1 MMSESKKNSKIE
13 PIFITD
19 EMLEEDNIDSKL
31 REWLIED
38 ADEVEKALESNPKLD
53 GIEAPAGMLDSITAS
68 LKNQGY
74 WEDEDASEAS
84 VGQTEELPGVDT
96 AEISE
101 EVDDAE
107 DAVIMEQQVVMKK
120 AAGAEGL
127 SDDDIYQLLSPE
139 DRVALKLGR
148 RIKKRK
154 RWHGPL
160 KKVACVAMVLS
171 GVFVLSMTSDANRKY
186 VIGIWNSMV
195 GNELSIHVDDL
206 DGNLIGDTNEEA
218 AFRQI
223 QSTLGVHYVSIIHR
237 DSRIVYDNFTI
248 DERGGCG
255 SVYYLCGET
264 VALFRVNK
272 GNAGVSQVQKFDGTI
287 IDSTKSNFDNIEW
300 TITELDNQGEEV
312 IYVAQTQ
319 VDEICYSFRAIMDK
333 EEFIDTI
340 KDITFQ

>member
-19 EMLEEDNIDSKL
+19 KMLEEDNIDSKL

-68 LKNQGY
+68 LKDQGY

-96 AEISE
+96 AEVSE

-154 RWHGPL
+154 RWQGPL
-160 KKVACVAMVLS
+160 IKISCVIIVLGS
-171 GVFVLSMTSDANRKY
+171 VLGVSMTGDASREY
-186 VIGIWNSMV
+186 LIGIWNSIV
-195 GNELSIHVDDL
+195 SDGLSINIDNSNSLKTTEDELEVFSDIKKHL
-206 DGNLIGDTNEEA
+206 DIKP
-218 AFRQI
+218 I
-223 QSTLGVHYVSIIHR
+223 QLLYKPKGL
-237 DSRIVYDNFTI
+237 VYDNYSMNTVNRCAQMFYLYNGTI
-248 DERGGCG
+248 TN
-255 SVYYLCGET
+255 VFMY
-264 VALFRVNK
+264 K
-272 GNAGVSQVQKFDGTI
+272 GNEGQANARTFDGNK
-287 IDSTKSNFDNIEW
+287 IDSYEIDVKFTTVEVTVIENPETKEKSYIAQMVYDNTHYTISSIMEKSEFDKMIQY
-300 TITELDNQGEEV
+300 IG
-312 IYVAQTQ
+312 
-319 VDEICYSFRAIMDK
+319 F
-333 EEFIDTI
+333 
-340 KDITFQ
+340 

>member
-31 REWLIED
+31 RERLIED

-68 LKNQGY
+68 LKDQGY

-96 AEISE
+96 AEVSE

-139 DRVALKLGR
+139 DRVALKLGK

-154 RWHGPL
+154 RWQGPL
-160 KKVACVAMVLS
+160 IKLACGVMIIG
-171 GVFVLSMTSDANRKY
+171 GVFGLSMTSEANRKY
-186 VIGIWNSMV
+186 IIGIWNSIV
-195 GNELSIHVDDL
+195 SDELNIHVEDSN
-206 DGNLIGDTNEEA
+206 GNLFSDSTEENA
-218 AFRQI
+218 YKQI
-223 QSTLGVHYVSIIHR
+223 QSILGVNYINFVHKNT
-237 DSRIVYDNFTI
+237 DLVYDNLTI
-248 DERGGCG
+248 DQRAGEAK
-255 SVYYLCGET
+255 VYYICGET
-264 VALFRVNK
+264 IALLRVSK
-272 GNAGVSQVQKFDGTI
+272 GSEGASQVQKFDGSVIGITNG
-287 IDSTKSNFDNIEW
+287 NFNDNKW
-300 TITELDNQGEEV
+300 TITEIDNPGDELV
-312 IYVAQTQ
+312 YVAQTQ
-319 VDEICYSFRAIMDK
+319 VEDTCYSFRAVMSKDD
-333 EEFIDTI
+333 FIDTVQNI
-340 KDITFQ
+340 IIQ

>member
-68 LKNQGY
+68 LKDQGY

-84 VGQTEELPGVDT
+84 VGQTEELPGVYT
-96 AEISE
+96 AEVSE

-107 DAVIMEQQVVMKK
+107 DAVMMEQQAVMKK

-154 RWHGPL
+154 RWQ
-160 KKVACVAMVLS
+160 KVLMRSACIVIFIGGA
-171 GVFVLSMTSDANRKY
+171 FIISMTSDANRKY
-186 VIGIWNSMV
+186 IIGLWNSVV
-195 GNELSIHVDDL
+195 GNELSIDISNL
-206 DGNLIGDTNEEA
+206 DSSKWKPCDETEARELIKN
-218 AFRQI
+218 
-223 QSTLGVHYVSIIHR
+223 SLGVDAIRFGYYPEGFKYKDYEISNEGGWANLFYEYNDCIFTFH
-237 DSRIVYDNFTI
+237 VYKDYSEGKRN
-248 DERGGCG
+248 
-255 SVYYLCGET
+255 
-264 VALFRVNK
+264 
-272 GNAGVSQVQKFDGTI
+272 QKFDGQVLDTIELSGFEKPITI
-287 IDSTKSNFDNIEW
+287 IEIENAVDE
-300 TITELDNQGEEV
+300 TS
-312 IYVAQTQ
+312 YVADFQK
-319 VDEICYSFRAIMDK
+319 DDIYYSMWGLMEK
-333 EEFIDTI
+333 EEFEKLVTNMLL
-340 KDITFQ
+340 